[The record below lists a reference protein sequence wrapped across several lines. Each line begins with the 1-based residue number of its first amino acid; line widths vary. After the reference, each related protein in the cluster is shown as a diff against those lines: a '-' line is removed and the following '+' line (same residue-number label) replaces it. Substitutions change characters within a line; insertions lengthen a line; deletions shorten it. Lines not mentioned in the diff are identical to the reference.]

1 MGAAVELHGIKKSF
15 GSVNVIDGVDLAVE
29 QGEFVVFVGPSGSG
43 KSTLL
48 RVIAGLESTTSGD
61 IIIDDHNVTYAEPSD
76 RGIAMVF
83 QSYALYPHMNVFEN
97 IAFNLRLAKTPK
109 SEVDRLVLDAA
120 RILKLEA
127 LLDRSPAQLSG
138 GQRQRVAIGR
148 AIVRQPKVFL
158 FDEPLSNLDAG
169 MRVEM
174 RLEIERLHRE
184 LGAAMVYVT
193 HDQVEA
199 MTLADRIVAL
209 DDGHIQ
215 QIGSP
220 LELYKNPSN
229 LFVAGFIG
237 SPKMNL
243 VTGKVGQV
251 ASENS
256 VELDGKA
263 QVKISASVS
272 GQASG
277 DVVTVGI
284 RPEAVKIV
292 QAGQADAIQAEIE
305 AIERLGNVTY
315 VYADAGMS
323 QLVTIQVDAEFSH
336 NIGDKLAIAFAPEQ
350 LHLFDKDGQVI
361 TP

>member
-1 MGAAVELHGIKKSF
+1 MSSAVELHGVKKSF
-15 GSVNVIDGVDLAVE
+15 GAVDVINGVDLTVA

-48 RVIAGLESTTSGD
+48 RMIAGLEGTTCGD
-61 IIIDDHNVTYAEPSD
+61 IIINEQNVTYAEPSD

-97 IAFNLRLAKTPK
+97 IAFNLRLARRPK
-109 SEVDRLVLDAA
+109 DDVKKQVMEAA
-120 RILKLEA
+120 KILKLEE

-148 AIVRQPKVFL
+148 AIVRDPKVFL

-169 MRVEM
+169 LRVEM

-184 LGAAMVYVT
+184 LGAAMIYVT

-209 DDGHIQ
+209 DGGHIQ
-215 QIGSP
+215 QIGTP
-220 LELYKNPSN
+220 LELYKNPNN
-229 LFVAGFIG
+229 LFVASFIG

-243 VTGKVGQV
+243 VTGQVG
-251 ASENS
+251 SPGS
-256 VELDGKA
+256 VRLDGAA
-263 QVKISASVS
+263 QLTITAELS
-272 GQASG
+272 GPSDG
-277 DVVTVGI
+277 DFVTVGF
-284 RPEAVKIV
+284 RPEDVSIEVATEEGAYHAKI
-292 QAGQADAIQAEIE
+292 ET
-305 AIERLGNVTY
+305 IERLGNVTY

-323 QLVTIQVDAEFSH
+323 QL
-336 NIGDKLAIAFAPEQ
+336 LAIQAPADFEPKVGDTLSITFDPKQ
-350 LHLFDKDGQVI
+350 SHFFDKNGHI
-361 TP
+361 IKI